1 MKTISLV
8 AVTSSDRAQTLEA
21 IDIEHSHVS
30 EDAICFPIYSLLKT
44 TKKNQPIKVVKC
56 VKWEDPALYVY
67 DYVISYL
74 NKTLRY
80 RLRAL
85 ARGYPKPRQ
94 LFLSAFTGKA
104 MRRATIA
111 KYLLKTMT
119 LAGIDTQCFKAHSA
133 RGVGPSVMFRKGSSP
148 QKIMD

>member
-1 MKTISLV
+1 MPT
-8 AVTSSDRAQTLEA
+8 
-21 IDIEHSHVS
+21 
-30 EDAICFPIYSLLKT
+30 LKT

-56 VKWEDPALYVY
+56 VKWEDPALDVC
-67 DYVISYL
+67 DYVIAYL

-148 QKIMD
+148 EKIMDQGNWSSVKTFKRFYNRYPDNSVEGQLILDVTKKRRQ